1 MKKFLML
8 ALMGMLLLSACG
20 ASGGEVIE
28 AHDPWARPAMTG
40 ENSAVYLL
48 LHNHTANDDELV
60 GASSDVATSV
70 ELHESKM
77 VEGSDMMEMTPVAS
91 VPLPADGEVE
101 FKPGGLH
108 IMLAGLNRDLKVG
121 DQFDI
126 TLTFKSG
133 LILKVTVPVMENMD
147 DTHMDGM

>member
-20 ASGGEVIE
+20 TGGGEVIE

-40 ENSAVYLL
+40 ESSAIYLL

-77 VEGSDMMEMTPVAS
+77 MDGSDMMEMTPVAS

>member
-1 MKKFLML
+1 MKKFLMFAL
-8 ALMGMLLLSACG
+8 AGMLLLSACG

-28 AHDPWARPAMTG
+28 AHDPWARPAMKG
-40 ENSAVYLL
+40 ENSAIYLL
-48 LHNHTANDDELV
+48 LHNHTAEDDELV
-60 GASSDVATSV
+60 SVSSDVAASV

-108 IMLAGLNRDLKVG
+108 IMLFGLNRDLKVG

>member
-1 MKKFLML
+1 MKKFLIF
-8 ALMGMLLLSACG
+8 ALMGMMLLSACG
-20 ASGGEVIE
+20 AGGGEVIE

-48 LHNHTANDDELV
+48 LHNHTAEDDELV
-60 GASSDVATSV
+60 GASSDVAASV
-70 ELHESKM
+70 TLHETM
-77 VEGSDMMEMTPVAS
+77 TMQGSDMTEMQPRDS

-108 IMLAGLNRDLKVG
+108 IMLEGLTRDLKVG
-121 DQFDI
+121 DQFDV

-133 LILKVTVPVMENMD
+133 LTLKVTVPVMENMD

>member
-1 MKKFLML
+1 MKRFLTF

-20 ASGGEVIE
+20 TGGGEVIE
-28 AHDPWARPAMTG
+28 VHDPWARPAITG
-40 ENSAVYLL
+40 ENSAIYLL
-48 LHNHTANDDELV
+48 LHNHTANDDELMS
-60 GASSDVATSV
+60 ASSDVAASV

-108 IMLAGLNRDLKVG
+108 IMLFGLKRDLKVG
-121 DQFDI
+121 DQFDV

-133 LILKVTVPVMENMD
+133 LTLKVTVPVMENMD
-147 DTHMDGM
+147 GAHMDGM

>member
-1 MKKFLML
+1 MKKFLMF
-8 ALMGMLLLSACG
+8 ALMGTLLLSACG
-20 ASGGEVIE
+20 VGGGEVIE
-28 AHDPWARPAMTG
+28 AHDPWARPAMMG
-40 ENSAVYLL
+40 ENSAIYLL
-48 LHNHTANDDELV
+48 LHNHTANSDELV
-60 GASSDVATSV
+60 SASSDVAASV

-91 VPLPADGEVE
+91 VPLPAEGEVE

-108 IMLAGLNRDLKVG
+108 IMLVNLTRDLKVG

-133 LILKVTVPVMENMD
+133 LTLKVTVPVMENMD

>member
-1 MKKFLML
+1 MKKFLMFVL
-8 ALMGMLLLSACG
+8 VGMLVLSACG
-20 ASGGEVIE
+20 AGGGEVIE

-40 ENSAVYLL
+40 ENSAIYLL
-48 LHNHTANDDELV
+48 LHNHTASDDELV

-108 IMLAGLNRDLKVG
+108 IMLVGLNRNLNVG

-133 LILKVTVPVMENMD
+133 LTLKVTVPVMDNMD
-147 DTHMDGM
+147 NNSMDGM